1 LDVVEQYLS
10 ELREIRSSGEATDET
25 SYYPAIEHLLN
36 TIGGQLSPR
45 VRCILTLKTRG
56 AGHPDGGLFERSQFQ
71 RLKDKDPI
79 AGQKP
84 ARGAIEIK
92 STADDAWVTAE
103 TEQVTKYWKNTVR
116 FLSRTIAIS
125 CYSAATLQANQ
136 LTLALIA
143 SLKTKSNFGN

>member
-36 TIGGQLSPR
+36 NLGAKLSPK
-45 VRCILTLKTRG
+45 VRCILTLKNRG

-79 AGQKP
+79 PGQKP

-92 STADDAWVTAE
+92 PTDLRCGSALAVLADGGRNIMPLD
-103 TEQVTKYWKNTVR
+103 R
-116 FLSRTIAIS
+116 
-125 CYSAATLQANQ
+125 
-136 LTLALIA
+136 
-143 SLKTKSNFGN
+143 